1 MSVFRKKSYINEEI
15 SKISIA
21 ERDDAIR
28 SLEEQKLEL
37 EKEAEALMRSY
48 ARLTGH
54 RQLRNKQWRKKCVLT
69 ELTKIN
75 YPEK

>member
-1 MSVFRKKSYINEEI
+1 MSLFRKNNYINKEI
-15 SKISIA
+15 SDIGFA

-37 EKEAEALMRSY
+37 EKEAEALLRSY
-48 ARLTGH
+48 ARLTG
-54 RQLRNKQWRKKCVLT
+54 RRLLRKKQWRKKYALT

-75 YPEK
+75 YHEK